1 MTIRKANKEDIN
13 NNILNLYIHGFRFH
27 YNGRPD
33 IFRNKTDEE
42 LKESLLDELD
52 KLTFLVLEDTS
63 IKGYIAY
70 HIKDKRDKILWIDEF
85 IIDEKFRHQG
95 YGKMLIDKV
104 IEIAKEE
111 KCKRVEL
118 DVWSFNNNAIDMY
131 KHIGFDKQR
140 EMLEINI

>member
-1 MTIRKANKEDIN
+1 
-13 NNILNLYIHGFRFH
+13 
-27 YNGRPD
+27 
-33 IFRNKTDEE
+33 
-42 LKESLLDELD
+42 
-52 KLTFLVLEDTS
+52 
-63 IKGYIAY
+63 
-70 HIKDKRDKILWIDEF
+70 
-85 IIDEKFRHQG
+85 
-95 YGKMLIDKV
+95 MLIDKV